1 MGPDVRVVG
10 RPRAGDVTIC
20 GMYMSRPTLR
30 ARVLGVV
37 LAGAAAA
44 TVCTAAP
51 ASADTVYG
59 EFTVG
64 GRIEEA
70 FDNTGGVDKWGNPI
84 TGERVA
90 FRNGRFQVFEKNVSF
105 YWNAGVDNG
114 TAHFVGGAIR
124 NKWGALGFERRALG
138 YPLTDEQDVPW
149 PRQAAGLPGRQHLLV
164 VVGRAHQV
172 WGRILGK
179 WASMGGSRGYYG
191 MPQTDEYRV
200 GKPLRSG
207 LRGRHDLLALSSAAP
222 V

>member
-1 MGPDVRVVG
+1 MR
-10 RPRAGDVTIC
+10 RRRARDVTI
-20 GMYMSRPTLR
+20 GVMHKALPTLR
-30 ARVLGVV
+30 ARVLGVLV
-37 LAGAAAA
+37 AGAAAA

-90 FRNGRFQVFEKNVSF
+90 LRNGRFQVFEKNVSF

-124 NKWGALGFERRALG
+124 NKWGALGFERKALG
-138 YPLTDEQDVPW
+138 YPLTDEQDVPGRGK
-149 PRQAAGLPGRQHLLV
+149 RQDFQGGNIYWSSSAG
-164 VVGRAHQV
+164 AHQV
-172 WGRILGK
+172 WGKILGR
-179 WASMGGSRGYYG
+179 WASMGGSRGFYG

-200 GKPLRSG
+200 GNRFAQDFAGGTIFWP
-207 LRGRHDLLALSSAAP
+207 
-222 V
+222 